1 MTKANP
7 ATGMVDSG
15 TQVVSSDAA
24 AVPTGVELSVV
35 IPTYNERENITPLV
49 QLLESALRGI
59 AWEAIFVDDD
69 SPDNTSELIREIG
82 RIKPNIRCLL
92 RINRRGLSTAVTEGI
107 LSSGAPFVA
116 VMDADLQHDERLLP
130 HMLEVLK
137 GNELDLVVG
146 SRFVDGG
153 DAGGL
158 SKGRL
163 PMSRLAAKVS
173 RLVTKAQLS
182 DPMSG
187 FFMIRR
193 DVFYQVARDLSGQGF
208 KILLDVFASS
218 QAPLRFKEL
227 PYEFKNRLY
236 GKSKLDTLA
245 LWEYLLLVL
254 DKVFGHVLPVRFV
267 MFAMVGG
274 SGAVLHMLTLWFGY
288 QISGLT
294 FFWSQIV
301 ATVVSMTSNFVLNN
315 LFTYRDTRLRG
326 WSYVPGLLTFYLIC
340 SVGAFANVGIAT
352 VFFES
357 DFRWWVAGIAGAV
370 VGVVWNYAASSIF
383 TWRT

>member
-1 MTKANP
+1 MTQANLE
-7 ATGMVDSG
+7 TDSGGSG
-15 TQVVSSDAA
+15 TQAASSEAA
-24 AVPTGVELSVV
+24 AGVELSVV
-35 IPTYNERENITPLV
+35 IPTYNERENITPLIR
-49 QLLESALRGI
+49 LLESALPGI

-82 RIKPNIRCLL
+82 RVKPNIRCLQ

-130 HMLEVLK
+130 NMLETLK
-137 GNELDLVVG
+137 SHEFDLVVG
-146 SRFVDGG
+146 SRFVEGG
-153 DAGGL
+153 GAGGFSLRRL
-158 SKGRL
+158 S
-163 PMSRLAAKVS
+163 MTRLAAKVS

-193 DVFYQVARDLSGQGF
+193 DVFYRVARDLSGQGF

-218 QAPLRFKEL
+218 KESLRFKEL
-227 PYEFKNRLY
+227 PYEFKNRLH
-236 GKSKLDTLA
+236 GKSKLDTLV

-254 DKVFGHVLPVRFV
+254 DKVFGRVLPVRFV
-267 MFAMVGG
+267 MFAIVGG

-326 WSYVPGLLTFYLIC
+326 WSYVRGLLTFYLIC
-340 SVGAFANVGIAT
+340 SVGAFANVGIAN

-357 DFRWWVAGIAGAV
+357 DFGWWVAGFAGAV
-370 VGVVWNYAASSIF
+370 VGVVWNYAVSSIF